1 MNSSNCLYGER
12 TSGGGHGDVPTAP
25 EVVRYM
31 LDLIGYTSDKNLSN
45 TIILEPSC
53 GEGEFIVEI
62 SRRLMESARQFGFDA
77 QAAFVKCIYGYDI
90 VVEKIQRCKQRLSDM
105 GLAPTDSHVCAGD
118 FLSAR
123 VPEVDLVVG
132 NPPYVRYENIPA
144 DQLDYIKRT
153 FPTFHYRADLY
164 IPFFEKTLRL
174 LKPGGRHCFIC
185 ANRWLKNEYGRKLRR
200 LVARCFRLETII
212 NLERADAFQEDVLA
226 YPGITLISN
235 NTSSPTFGY
244 AEVERVADLTSLH
257 PTERNSPVDE
267 DWSDAFIR
275 TDHSQ
280 LYTIEEL
287 GFKIGIGVAT
297 GADNIFIS
305 SELPSLVES
314 ELLLP
319 AINAKDLRGDTM
331 RWHQEYLLNP
341 YTPSGELISLTHY
354 PQAARYLESHKERL
368 ADRHVARKN
377 TSKWYKTIDRI
388 NPQLRTEAKILLP
401 DMSGNRYIF
410 VDEGQFYPLH
420 NLYYVTGHSIRKL
433 KILSA
438 ILMSDIIR
446 QQISSITNN
455 MNGGF
460 PRWQSQYLRKLKIPN
475 FMEME
480 GTEEEK
486 LIRSYD
492 EKDFDAVNRL
502 VSTLYDNFVITKN
515 RRNATPRYHA
525 RNRQESQLELA
536 FDYVV

>member
-1 MNSSNCLYGER
+1 MNSNNCLYGER
-12 TSGGGHGDVPTAP
+12 SNGGGHGDVPTAP
-25 EVVRYM
+25 EVVKYM
-31 LDLIGYTSDKNLSN
+31 LDVIGYTADKDLSS

-62 SRRLMESARQFGFDA
+62 ARRLMESARQFGFDA
-77 QAAFVKCIYGYDI
+77 QVAFVNCVYGYDI
-90 VVEKIQRCKQRLSDM
+90 VEEKIQRCKQRLSDL
-105 GLAPTDSHVCAGD
+105 GLDPVNSHVSVGD
-118 FLSAR
+118 FLMAR
-123 VPEVDLVVG
+123 VPEVDFVIG

-144 DQLDYIKRT
+144 EQLEYIKRT

-174 LKPGGRHCFIC
+174 LKPGGKHCFIC
-185 ANRWLKNEYGRKLRR
+185 ANRWLKNEYGKKLRR

-226 YPGITLISN
+226 YPAITLISN
-235 NTSSPTFGY
+235 NTPNLSFGY
-244 AEVERVADLTSLH
+244 AEVEKVAELKNLSSLER
-257 PTERNSPVDE
+257 PTPGDD
-267 DWSDAFIR
+267 DWSDAFIQ

-297 GADNIFIS
+297 GADSIYIS
-305 SELPSLVES
+305 SELPDLVES

-319 AINAKDLRGDTM
+319 ALNAKDLRGDTM
-331 RWHQEYLLNP
+331 SWHREYLLNP
-341 YTPSGELISLTHY
+341 YAPSGELINLTRY
-354 PQAARYLESHKERL
+354 PQAARYLESHRERL
-368 ADRHVARKN
+368 AKRHVARKN

-388 NPQLRTEAKILLP
+388 NPRLKSEAKILLP

-420 NLYYVTGHSIRKL
+420 NLYYVTGHSVRKL

-446 QQISSITNN
+446 QQIGSITNN

-460 PRWQSQYLRKLKIPN
+460 PRWQSQYLRKLKVPD
-475 FMEME
+475 FMEMDTTSE
-480 GTEEEK
+480 DQ
-486 LIRSYD
+486 LIQSYD
-492 EKDFDAVNRL
+492 EKDFDAVNRQ
-502 VSTLYDNFVITKN
+502 VNTLYYNQTTNQSPRNDTFRIHTKK
-515 RRNATPRYHA
+515 RE
-525 RNRQESQLELA
+525 ESLKELA
-536 FDYVV
+536 FDFAV